1 MNFCTSELSVFQVFL
16 NEHPVLKDFFTEADF
31 STLLTNHETSSSMLI
46 SEENIVELLSL
57 IDSPTVEQDILV
69 SHNNFVALINAFS
82 IVPNKLSDE
91 LVVF

>member
-16 NEHPVLKDFFTEADF
+16 NEHSILKDFFTEADF
-31 STLLTNHETSSSMLI
+31 STLLTKHETSSSMLI
-46 SEENIVELLSL
+46 SEENIVGLLSL
-57 IDSPTVEQDILV
+57 IDNPDVAQDILV

-82 IVPNKLSDE
+82 ITPNKLSDE